1 MPTLKLHSNVLLYS
15 NTVIGTLAVD
25 GWAVT
30 FGTAMMV
37 IPNTAL
43 AANAAFAHCLL
54 GFRVFCRVCVCL
66 SVCPLCSWIV
76 SKRINISFKFFS
88 PSGSQAI
95 LVYFLAKRH
104 GNILTSNADGL
115 GRNRDLASMR
125 AVKRSGGT
133 CVMYNVAE

>member
-15 NTVIGTLAVD
+15 NTVTGTLAVD

-54 GFRVFCRVCVCL
+54 GFRVFLPRVRLSVCL
-66 SVCPLCSWIV
+66 SVMFVDSI
-76 SKRINISFKFFS
+76 KTNKHIFQIFFTV
-88 PSGSQAI
+88 G
-95 LVYFLAKRH
+95 
-104 GNILTSNADGL
+104 
-115 GRNRDLASMR
+115 
-125 AVKRSGGT
+125 
-133 CVMYNVAE
+133 